1 MLPFILLLAC
11 TSGDEAK
18 NDTVSQLT
26 DTAEQLNDLPVIPD
40 VWGPAPIQDRVETAD
55 LVEIGL
61 TATVS
66 DKAWFDDASFE
77 GWTYDG
83 QWPGPLIQITEGQTL
98 RVNFESELDEPTT
111 IHWHGLRID
120 DEMDGVPALQDPVES
135 GEGFVYEFTPPDPGT
150 YWYHPHVRAH
160 AQVERGLHGM
170 LIVHEKDAVQVD
182 QERAFVLD
190 DIYMNSDGTPA
201 SSEMSWMESVMGRL
215 GNVIVVN
222 GSLDSLEGEIRENA
236 VERWRLVNTAN
247 ARTLQVTIEGARWRV
262 IGVDGTLLPE
272 PYEARYLYMP
282 VGRRY
287 DLEVIPESEEVQ
299 LKLLLPTED
308 GGTTAATI
316 FTGTV
321 GDEPSQ
327 ITRDDEWMDWGAAP
341 LPELPE
347 ITQSVELEFNAYA
360 EEGDSLATWTINGR
374 SWGDHEVIEVQGNTP
389 SQITLRDLS
398 GRPHPF
404 HLHGQFFQ
412 VLSRNGNPPQYPG
425 LLDTVQMS
433 GEDEVVIQTSFDN
446 PGLWMAHC
454 HILEHAE
461 QGMMTQISVSE

>member
-1 MLPFILLLAC
+1 M
-11 TSGDEAK
+11 
-18 NDTVSQLT
+18 
-26 DTAEQLNDLPVIPD
+26 IPG

-66 DKAWFDDASFE
+66 NKAWFDDAS
-77 GWTYDG
+77 
-83 QWPGPLIQITEGQTL
+83 Q
-98 RVNFESELDEPTT
+98 S
-111 IHWHGLRID
+111 
-120 DEMDGVPALQDPVES
+120 
-135 GEGFVYEFTPPDPGT
+135 
-150 YWYHPHVRAH
+150 
-160 AQVERGLHGM
+160 
-170 LIVHEKDAVQVD
+170 
-182 QERAFVLD
+182 
-190 DIYMNSDGTPA
+190 
-201 SSEMSWMESVMGRL
+201 
-215 GNVIVVN
+215 
-222 GSLDSLEGEIRENA
+222 
-236 VERWRLVNTAN
+236 
-247 ARTLQVTIEGARWRV
+247 
-262 IGVDGTLLPE
+262 
-272 PYEARYLYMP
+272 
-282 VGRRY
+282 
-287 DLEVIPESEEVQ
+287 
-299 LKLLLPTED
+299 
-308 GGTTAATI
+308 
-316 FTGTV
+316 
-321 GDEPSQ
+321 
-327 ITRDDEWMDWGAAP
+327 TRDDEWMDWGAAP

-347 ITQSVELEFNAYA
+347 VTQSVELEFNAYA

-433 GEDEVVIQTSFDN
+433 GDDEVVIQTRFDN